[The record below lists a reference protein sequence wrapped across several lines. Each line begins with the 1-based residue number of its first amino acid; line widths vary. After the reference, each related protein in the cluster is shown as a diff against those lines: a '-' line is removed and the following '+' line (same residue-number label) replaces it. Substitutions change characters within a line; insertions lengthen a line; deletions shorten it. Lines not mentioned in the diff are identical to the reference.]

1 MKQNLKDYVN
11 QITRP
16 SKGKNLY
23 VCPLCG
29 SGTGKNGTGAFS
41 ITEDGE
47 KWKCFSC
54 EESGDIFDL
63 IGKVEGIT
71 EYTEQKQALED
82 IYTTPQRKNPVQSN
96 IEPLERETESENI
109 ETEEGYTDLFLKAND
124 IILNPTKYKLS
135 TNYHTKRG
143 LNEEIVKKFNLGYIP
158 DWRHPK
164 APESVPTSPRFI
176 IPTGKS
182 SYLARDVRDLKDIP
196 HNQKNYAKSKVGKT
210 QIFNLEA
217 LKEATKPI
225 YIVEGEID
233 AMSIEEVGGHAIAL
247 GGVSNINK
255 LLEILSNEK
264 PEQPLI
270 IALDQD
276 KAGEIAT
283 KKLEEGIKKLG
294 IFTYRHNPSG
304 ENKDPNE
311 ALTRDRE
318 AFKQA
323 VELGEVKPLEMKE
336 LEKEEYLKNSSYNHI
351 QKFIDG
357 IEDSANTPSIKTG
370 FKALDMALD
379 GGLYEGLYF
388 IGAISSL
395 GKTTFV
401 LQMADQIAQQGQDV
415 LIFSLEMARTELMAK
430 SISRHTIKLIEE
442 TGGKVR
448 HAKTSRGITTGKRY
462 KDYSK
467 PEMELIHSAIKEYST
482 YADRIYISEGVGDI
496 GVNEIRDTV
505 EKHIKYTGNTPLV
518 IIDYLQILAPYSER
532 MSDKQNTDKA
542 TLELKRISRDFKIPI
557 IGISSFNRD
566 NYNNKVSMIS
576 FKESGAIEYS
586 SDILIG
592 LQLKGAGEKD
602 FNVDE
607 AKDKNPRE
615 VELKILKSRNSRTG
629 LKIDFSYYPMFN
641 YFKES

>member
-1 MKQNLKDYVN
+1 MKENLKDYVN

-16 SKGKNLY
+16 SKGKNMY
-23 VCPLCG
+23 ICPLCG
-29 SGTGKNGTGAFS
+29 SGTGKNATGAFS
-41 ITEDGE
+41 ITDDG
-47 KWKCFSC
+47 KNWKCFSC

-63 IGKVEGIT
+63 IGKVQGIT
-71 EYTEQKQALED
+71 DYTEQKQALED
-82 IYTTPQRKNPVQSN
+82 IYTTPQRKKPVQRKT
-96 IEPLERETESENI
+96 EPLESE
-109 ETEEGYTDLFLKAND
+109 EEEADYTDLFLQAND
-124 IILNPTKYKLS
+124 VFIHPDKYKVG

-143 LNEEIVKKFNLGYIP
+143 LSEEIIKKFNLGYIP
-158 DWRHPK
+158 NWRHPK
-164 APESVPTSPRFI
+164 APENVPTSPRFI
-176 IPTGKS
+176 IPTSKS
-182 SYLARDVRDLKDIP
+182 SYLARDTRDLKDIP
-196 HNQKNYAKSKVGKT
+196 NNQKNYTKSKVGKT

-217 LKEATKPI
+217 LKEATKPV

-255 LLEILSNEK
+255 LLEILSKEK

-270 IALDQD
+270 LALDTD
-276 KAGEIAT
+276 KTGKQAT
-283 KKLEEGIKKLG
+283 ETLENGLKELG

-304 ENKDPNE
+304 TYKDPNE
-311 ALTRDRE
+311 ALTSDRE

-323 VELGEVKPLEMKE
+323 VEAGEVEPLEMKE

-401 LQMADQIAQQGQDV
+401 LQMADQIAQSGQDV

-430 SISRHTIKLIEE
+430 SISRHTIKLIEQ
-442 TGGKVR
+442 TGGEVR

-467 PEMELIHSAIKEYST
+467 PEMELINSAIKEYST

-496 GVNEIRDTV
+496 GVNEIRETV
-505 EKHIKYTGNTPLV
+505 EKHIRITGNTPIV

-641 YFKES
+641 YFKEA